1 MIGTPICRTA
11 ALIASTA
18 SPSAAPGARLND
30 IVTAGNWL
38 WWLIDSGC
46 TGIVLQCTK
55 VDSGTAW
62 PVDDL
67 TYSLSSVVG
76 SPAIAGGTS
85 MIR

>member
-1 MIGTPICRTA
+1 MDSDDWNACAVPWKVPCTVIGTPICRTA

-18 SPSAAPGARLND
+18 WPSAAPCARLNE

-46 TGIVLQCTK
+46 TGTVDHFTK

-62 PVDDL
+62 PVLDF
-67 TYSLSSVVG
+67 T
-76 SPAIAGGTS
+76 
-85 MIR
+85 